1 MNPTRA
7 DQRMSRPNDARALRS
22 REALRAGL
30 LALLQEQPFHQ
41 ISIRDIT
48 KQAGVSYP
56 VFFRRYA
63 SKEELFADL
72 AAEEVRNLLT
82 RTRPM
87 LEQAQAADGI
97 HAMCAYVQ
105 ERRALWKALLTT
117 GGASAM
123 RDEFTRLSADIG
135 HAGPRSNPW
144 LPVSLASSFV
154 STGILEILAWWL
166 NQPDDYPT
174 RNIEI
179 FLDRLIVR
187 PAGIPQQVDLVPY
200 QAAG

>member
-22 REALRAGL
+22 REALRTGL

-82 RTRPM
+82 RTYPM
-87 LEQAQAADGI
+87 LEHVQAADGI
-97 HAMCAYVQ
+97 HAMCVYVQ

-123 RDEFTRLSADIG
+123 RDEFTQLSADIG

-154 STGILEILAWWL
+154 ATGILEILTWWL

>member
-1 MNPTRA
+1 MSPTRA

-30 LALLQEQPFHQ
+30 LALLQEQPLHQ

-82 RTRPM
+82 HTYPILAR
-87 LEQAQAADGI
+87 AQATDGI
-97 HAMCAYVQ
+97 NAMCAYVQ
-105 ERRALWKALLTT
+105 QRRTLWKALLTT
-117 GGASAM
+117 GGATAM
-123 RDEFTRLSADIG
+123 RDEFTRISAEIG
-135 HAGPRSNPW
+135 QARPRNNPW

-154 STGILEILAWWL
+154 ATGILEIVTWWL
-166 NQPDDYPT
+166 MQPDDYPI

-179 FLDRLIVR
+179 FLDHLIVR
-187 PAGIPQQVDLVPY
+187 PATVSREVKL
-200 QAAG
+200 A

>member
-1 MNPTRA
+1 MIVTRA

-48 KQAGVSYP
+48 NRAGVSYP

-63 SKEELFADL
+63 SKDELFADL
-72 AAEEVRNLLT
+72 AAEEVRNLLG
-82 RTRPM
+82 RSYPM
-87 LEQAQAADGI
+87 LEDSDPASAL
-97 HAMCAYVQ
+97 HELCAYVQ
-105 ERRALWKALLTT
+105 DRRTLWKALLTT

-123 RDEFTRLSADIG
+123 RDEFARISAELG
-135 HAGPRSNPW
+135 HSGPRRNPW

-154 STGILEILAWWL
+154 AAAIFEILTWWL
-166 NQPDDYPT
+166 VQPEDYPM
-174 RNIEI
+174 RNIEL
-179 FLDRLIVR
+179 FLEHLILR
-187 PAGIPQQVDLVPY
+187 PTTIPQNVEIV
-200 QAAG
+200 

>member
-1 MNPTRA
+1 
-7 DQRMSRPNDARALRS
+7 MSRPNDARALRS

-48 KQAGVSYP
+48 NKAGVSYP
-56 VFFRRYA
+56 VFFRRYGN
-63 SKEELFADL
+63 KEELFADL

-82 RTRPM
+82 RTYPM
-87 LEQAQAADGI
+87 LEHSQAPGGI
-97 HAMCAYVQ
+97 HEMCAYVQ
-105 ERRALWKALLTT
+105 ERRTLWKALLTT

-123 RDEFTRLSADIG
+123 RDEFTRISAEIG
-135 HAGPRSNPW
+135 HTGLRSNPW

-154 STGILEILAWWL
+154 ATGILEILTWWL
-166 NQPDDYPT
+166 NQPDDYPI

-187 PAGIPQQVDLVPY
+187 PTAVPQIVSL
-200 QAAG
+200 A

>member
-1 MNPTRA
+1 
-7 DQRMSRPNDARALRS
+7 MSRPNDARALRS

>member
-1 MNPTRA
+1 
-7 DQRMSRPNDARALRS
+7 MSRPNDARALRS

-82 RTRPM
+82 HTYPM
-87 LEQAQAADGI
+87 LEQAQVHASDGI
-97 HAMCAYVQ
+97 NAMCAYVQ
-105 ERRALWKALLTT
+105 ERRTLWKALLTT
-117 GGASAM
+117 GAAAAM
-123 RDEFTRLSADIG
+123 RVEFTRISAEIG
-135 HAGPRSNPW
+135 QSGPRSNPW

-154 STGILEILAWWL
+154 AAGILEILTWWL
-166 NQPDDYPT
+166 NQPADYPI

-179 FLDRLIVR
+179 FLNQLIVR
-187 PAGIPQQVDLVPY
+187 PATLPQDVNLD
-200 QAAG
+200 

>member
-1 MNPTRA
+1 MSPTRA
-7 DQRMSRPNDARALRS
+7 NQRMSRPNDARALRS
-22 REALRAGL
+22 REALRAAL
-30 LALLQEQPFHQ
+30 LALLQKQPFHQ

-72 AAEEVRNLLT
+72 AAEEVRNLLS

-87 LEQAQAADGI
+87 LEHAQAADGI
-97 HAMCAYVQ
+97 HEMCAYVQ
-105 ERRALWKALLTT
+105 ERKALWKALLTT

-123 RDEFTRLSADIG
+123 RDEFTRISSEIG
-135 HAGPRSNPW
+135 QTGPRSNPW

-154 STGILEILAWWL
+154 ASGILEILTWWL
-166 NQPDDYPT
+166 NQADDYPIA
-174 RNIEI
+174 NIET
-179 FLDRLIVR
+179 FLEYLIVR
-187 PAGIPQQVDLVPY
+187 PAAVPQNVTL
-200 QAAG
+200 A